1 MKTLCLNLCYPARGE
16 HTLRL
21 IVLSEDER
29 VLAVWEEDEG
39 EVVFSGEDGG
49 VVVEHAEGVPRLQT
63 APEGRNVFLLNRCYL
78 YTFFTFLFKYLHL
91 DIDWN
96 LWIIQD
102 VVN

>member
-1 MKTLCLNLCYPARGE
+1 M
-16 HTLRL
+16 

-39 EVVFSGEDGG
+39 EVVSGGEDGG
-49 VVVEHAEGVPRLQT
+49 VVVEHAEGVSRLQT
-63 APEGRNVFLLNRCYL
+63 APEGRFFFQLNRCYL

>member
-63 APEGRNVFLLNRCYL
+63 APEGRIFFL
-78 YTFFTFLFKYLHL
+78 T
-91 DIDWN
+91 
-96 LWIIQD
+96 
-102 VVN
+102 